1 MYADSLLPVFSF
13 KLVHK
18 MPPPQKG
25 KTETVET
32 SGGHTGNFY
41 KDEMSMKMSKSTK
54 YFNIQLKTNPVS
66 QITKG
71 YPIMNYLPLL
81 II

>member
-1 MYADSLLPVFSF
+1 
-13 KLVHK
+13 
-18 MPPPQKG
+18 
-25 KTETVET
+25 
-32 SGGHTGNFY
+32 
-41 KDEMSMKMSKSTK
+41 MKMSKATK

-81 II
+81 IISPKNTIDLDPIS